1 MDSPVRLGDWMYVW
15 ISYLKFI
22 VLCYVRAQQFLIVIN
37 RRGNEPIY
45 DKIYVVFSYYLL
57 GSLSCLVFMVGL
69 NLQPFEQ
76 LH

>member
-15 ISYLKFI
+15 TSYLKFI

-37 RRGNEPIY
+37 RRSNEPIY

-57 GSLSCLVFMVGL
+57 GVVELPGIHGWS
-69 NLQPFEQ
+69 Q
-76 LH
+76 LATF

>member
-57 GSLSCLVFMVGL
+57 GVVELPGVHGWS
-69 NLQPFEQ
+69 Q
-76 LH
+76 LATF